1 MSAPP
6 ASAPPALAV
15 ERLNAW
21 YGAAQV
27 LYDVAFT
34 VGAARWW
41 R

>member
-21 YGAAQV
+21 YGAAQI
-27 LYDVAFT
+27 LYDVNFT
-34 VGAARWW
+34 IGRG
-41 R
+41 